1 METGK
6 HTTSG
11 RWKLGFALSLLT
23 ALLWGLLPIALK
35 GLLDQMDPVTITWY
49 RFLLAAFLLAAFV
62 FRKGGIPKFYKIR
75 GTVAF
80 LLSVAGVSLYGN
92 YILFLLGLNYVTP
105 GVSQIV
111 IQLAP
116 VFMLLGGLIF
126 FRERFSI
133 IQWAG
138 LAILFAGMILFFN
151 KRMNELLSQFSDY
164 THGVLLIVTAAV
176 IWAFY
181 GLAQK
186 QLLRTFPSEIIMLFI
201 YFAGIFVLLPGS
213 NPLQLIHLSALQI
226 GLLIFCGLNTLFAY
240 GSFAEALD
248 HWEAS
253 RISAVLA
260 TTPIITILAMKIG
273 FCFFPKFIQPEQLN
287 LWSVIGAL
295 MVVGGSMISALYQHR
310 KNESIS

>member
-1 METGK
+1 MKTGT

-11 RWKLGFALSLLT
+11 RWKLGFTLSLFA

-35 GLLDQMDPVTITWY
+35 GLLGQMDPVTITWY
-49 RFLLAAFLLAAFV
+49 RFLLAALILAAFV
-62 FRKGGIPKFYKIR
+62 FRKGDVSDFQKLR
-75 GTVAF
+75 GTV
-80 LLSVAGVSLYGN
+80 LLLLAIAGFSLYGN
-92 YILFLLGLNYVTP
+92 YVLFLFGLNYLTP

-126 FRERFSI
+126 FRERFSKM
-133 IQWAG
+133 QWAG
-138 LAILFAGMILFFN
+138 LAILILGMVLFFN
-151 KRMNELLSQFSDY
+151 KRIHELISQFTDY
-164 THGVLLIVTAAV
+164 TLGVLLIVLAAV

-186 QLLRTFPSEIIMLFI
+186 QLLKTFPSEIIMLFI

-213 NPLQLIHLSALQI
+213 KPVQLIHLKPMQV
-226 GLLIFCGLNTLFAY
+226 GLLIFCGLNTLLAY

-260 TTPIITILAMKIG
+260 ITPIITILAMKIG
-273 FCFFPKFIQPEQLN
+273 VRFFPKFIQPEQLN
-287 LWSVIGAL
+287 RWSVIGAL

-310 KNESIS
+310 KYESIS